1 MNLTAEEKS
10 NTPIHSLIL
19 DRRKAFAELIRAF
32 LRFNVPSA
40 KKVEVMPNGSLSIN
54 DVIFKVDISD
64 YTGIEGGFGYIF
76 FNPSSGRLLIEK
88 DNVKKVYKL
97 EVDLLDESVY

>member
-10 NTPIHSLIL
+10 SMPIHSLIL

-54 DVIFKVDISD
+54 DTIFKVDIPD
-64 YTGIEGGFGYIF
+64 YTGIEVGFGYIF
-76 FNPSSGRLLIEK
+76 LNPSSGRLVIEK
-88 DNVKKVYKL
+88 DNVKKIYKL
-97 EVDLLDESVY
+97 EVDLLDG